1 MFNKITI
8 LIAVVGNFFLVNAA
22 QAQQVKPMT
31 EEAMF
36 YCMFIGERFFQTFK
50 SDPNPKMK
58 ELSSIGGAVWD
69 GYIPFAKRYA
79 AQNKFSDTA
88 IAAAKNAVASQ
99 PLEGLIQPLLN
110 CRDNPKNRITVR

>member
-1 MFNKITI
+1 MRPAPI
-8 LIAVVGNFFLVNAA
+8 LRCPTSEFPICPSGR
-22 QAQQVKPMT
+22 PT
-31 EEAMF
+31 P
-36 YCMFIGERFFQTFK
+36 FK